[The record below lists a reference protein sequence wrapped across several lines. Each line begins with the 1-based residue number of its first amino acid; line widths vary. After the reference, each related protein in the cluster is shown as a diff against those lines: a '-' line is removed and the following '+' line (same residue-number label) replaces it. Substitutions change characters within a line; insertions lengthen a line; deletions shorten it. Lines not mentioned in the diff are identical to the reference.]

1 MQLAAYF
8 RLLRAGFILARE
20 GALSIADNAAL
31 PPVMRAGIRLGRLFE
46 RPEVRRTGRVDRLTR
61 ALNRLGPTYVKFGQT
76 LATRP
81 DIVGPEIA
89 ADLSVLQDKMAPFD
103 AALVPAI
110 LKSALGERAK
120 DLVELSAPV
129 AAASIAQVHRAVLVE
144 NGTRRDV
151 AVKILRPG
159 VPERFAAD
167 LEAYRAGAGLAE
179 RFAPALRRLRPLDM
193 VATLERSA
201 RIELD
206 LRLEAAAISQLGDN
220 LKDDRG
226 FVIPEVMWSH
236 MAENVLTTSWVSG
249 IPLNDLAALDAAGVN
264 RKTLAANLL
273 QSFLRQAVRDG
284 YFHADLHPGNLFA
297 DPATSDIIAV
307 DFGIMGRLT
316 RKERRFLADVVYG
329 FIKGDYM
336 MIAKRHFDIGYV
348 PQDQSVDEFALALRA
363 IGAPLQGR
371 RASEISMANVLGQ
384 LFTTTEL
391 FQMRARPELILLQK
405 SMVLVEGVARSL
417 DPDLDIWTLSE
428 PVVSAWLKQAAGPL
442 GRLEDLKE
450 HLDVATA
457 TLGRLPVLADKAEA
471 LMDAEQLRRS
481 RLTPWQ
487 FWTRTM
493 IVVGFALVC
502 ATLLIAIVRLLVVT
516 SS

>member
-1 MQLAAYF
+1 MKLAAYF

-20 GALSIADNAAL
+20 GALSIVDNAAL
-31 PPVMRAGIRLGRLFE
+31 PPVMRAGIRFGRLFE
-46 RPEVRRTGRVDRLTR
+46 RGEVRKTGRVDRLTR

-81 DIVGPEIA
+81 DIVGPEVA
-89 ADLSVLQDKMAPFD
+89 ADLAVLQDKMAPFD
-103 AALVPAI
+103 PALVPEI
-110 LKSALGERAK
+110 LKAALGQRAA
-120 DLVELSAPV
+120 DLVEISPPV
-129 AAASIAQVHRAVLVE
+129 AAASIAQVHKAVLVE

-159 VPERFAAD
+159 IKARFSAD
-167 LEAYRAGAGLAE
+167 LEAYREGAALAD
-179 RFAPALRRLRPLDM
+179 RMVPSLRRLRPREV

-206 LRLEAAAISQLGDN
+206 LRLEAASISQLGEN
-220 LKDDRG
+220 LKDDSG

-249 IPLNDLAALDAAGVN
+249 IPVGDIAALDAAGVD
-264 RKTLAANLL
+264 RKRLAANLL

-297 DPATSDIIAV
+297 NPATSDIIAV
-307 DFGIMGRLT
+307 DFGIMGQLS
-316 RKERRFLADVVYG
+316 RKERRFLADIVYG
-329 FIKGDYM
+329 FITADYR
-336 MIAKRHFDIGYV
+336 MIAERHFEIGYV
-348 PQDQSVDEFALALRA
+348 PRHQSVEEFTLALRA

-371 RASEISMANVLGQ
+371 KANEISMANVLGQ

-391 FQMRARPELILLQK
+391 FDMHARPELILLQK

-417 DPDLDIWTLSE
+417 DPELDIWTLSE
-428 PVVSAWLKQAAGPL
+428 PVVSDWLRKAKGPL

-450 HLDVATA
+450 HFDVAVD
-457 TLGRLPVLADKAEA
+457 TLGRLPALVDKTEA
-471 LMDAEQLRRS
+471 FIDEERARRGK
-481 RLTPWQ
+481 LTRWQ
-487 FWTRTM
+487 FWSRVM
-493 IVVGFALVC
+493 IVAGFALFS
-502 ATLLIAIVRLLVVT
+502 ATLLVAMARLLLAT
-516 SS
+516 SW